1 MNVFILNTGRCGSTS
16 IIAACRHMTNYS
28 ADHESRSGELGAER
42 FSFPDNHIEAD
53 NRLSWLLGR
62 LDREYG
68 DDAFYVHLTRAPEK
82 VAQSH
87 VFRFSH
93 GIMRAYSR
101 GILRGLDREAD
112 PFQVGL
118 DYCDTVTTNIELFL
132 RDKTRK
138 MDFQLENAE
147 SDLRRLWQLIGA
159 EGDIDAAIAA
169 MNTPHNATRK
179 DKRYKKYSGKWWR
192 QRLGLLPSDK

>member
-16 IIAACRHMTNYS
+16 IIEACRYIDNYS
-28 ADHESRSGELGAER
+28 AGHETRSGELGAQR
-42 FSFPDNHIEAD
+42 LAFPDNHIEAD

-68 DDAFYVHLTRAPEK
+68 DNALYVHLTRNPEK
-82 VAQSH
+82 VSQSH
-87 VFRFSH
+87 IYRFSH

-101 GILRGLDREAD
+101 GILRGLDDNAD
-112 PFQVGL
+112 AFAVGM

-138 MDFQLENAE
+138 MDFRLEHA
-147 SDLRRLWQLIGA
+147 DRDFRRFWDFVGA
-159 EGDIDAAIAA
+159 EGDFDAALETFR
-169 MNTPHNATRK
+169 TPHNSTRK
-179 DKRYKKYSGKWWR
+179 NKRYRKYSGNWWL
-192 QRLGLLPSDK
+192 QRMGRLPQDR